1 MNQCSS
7 ASVRLL
13 HALFNE
19 KEFLLVSC
27 KILEQLYASSTD
39 IKAARFRAGRT
50 HTACATI
57 YDAVCFKRFT
67 KVLPWSCLEQ
77 DGENATWQIVSGTA
91 ACGCHLEIRFGSRD
105 KREDSVRF
113 KQMIA
118 SGWEELWARW
128 RDRLWENCAKCELTT
143 AYCWLVSTKMNR
155 FSRGLHS
162 LTPNRPKSGLCIDIL
177 PCYVD
182 HLTAWILL
190 PLSLHGDLDE
200 GRK

>member
-1 MNQCSS
+1 MLVAQISRQRDFGQ
-7 ASVRLL
+7 AEPIRLAQQSMMQYVSKDSRRFSL
-13 HALFNE
+13 GHAWSKTWKTQRGGSFLEPQLAAAISKSE
-19 KEFLLVSC
+19 K
-27 KILEQLYASSTD
+27 
-39 IKAARFRAGRT
+39 
-50 HTACATI
+50 
-57 YDAVCFKRFT
+57 
-67 KVLPWSCLEQ
+67 
-77 DGENATWQIVSGTA
+77 
-91 ACGCHLEIRFGSRD
+91 RFGSRD
-105 KREDSVRF
+105 KREDSVRS

-118 SGWEELWARW
+118 SGWDGLWARW
-128 RDRLWENCAKCELTT
+128 RDRLWESCAKRELTT
-143 AYCWLVSTKMNR
+143 AYYCLVSTKMNR